1 MTVTT
6 NPPGPESPASPPEM
20 DEKSDWKVVL
30 QFFVVPLALV
40 AVLVTLFFG
49 LQVLRSRRPDPRT
62 TLDDLKS
69 TAGFVLP
76 WVGDPKRWQSGYDL
90 SLLLRSGE
98 GGSAAPLLP
107 NIADAFRDA
116 RRAGDLKLRRYLAL
130 ALGRAGDAR
139 AVVPLSEG
147 LEDADGETR
156 LYCAWGLMQVGGPA
170 VPPVLRRAAASH
182 ADAGIRKMAVFALGQ
197 LGDRASSPVLLGA
210 LRDPDRD
217 VRWNAA
223 ISLARLGDASGEP
236 VLIEI
241 LETWPEDDRSAK
253 AAAREADAS
262 PALNAIRGLAL
273 LKGERAVAALER
285 AARSA
290 KSEEVRGTARL
301 ALESLG
307 SGPRGA
313 LP

>member
-6 NPPGPESPASPPEM
+6 SEPGAGSAAGGS
-20 DEKSDWKVVL
+20 DSGEKSDWKVVL
-30 QFFVVPLALV
+30 QFFIVPLALV
-40 AVLVTLFFG
+40 AVLVSVFFG
-49 LQVLRSRRPDPRT
+49 LQVLRSRHPDPGT

-98 GGSAAPLLP
+98 GGPAAPLLP
-107 NIADAFRDA
+107 KMADAFRDA
-116 RRAGDLKLRRYLAL
+116 RRADDLKLRRYLAL
-130 ALGRAGDAR
+130 ALGRTGEAR
-139 AVVPLSEG
+139 AAIPLSEG
-147 LEDADGETR
+147 LADADGETR
-156 LYCAWGLMQVGGPA
+156 LYCAWGLMQVGGPP
-170 VPPVLRRAAASH
+170 VLPVLRQAIASH
-182 ADAGIRKMAVFALGQ
+182 ADAGVRKMAVFALGQ
-197 LGDRASSPVLLGA
+197 LGDRAGAPVLRAALG
-210 LRDPDRD
+210 DEDMD

-223 ISLARLGDASGEP
+223 IALARIGDASGEP

-241 LETWPEDDRSAK
+241 LETWSPGGTRAG
-253 AAAREADAS
+253 ATARAEDAS

-273 LKGERAVAALER
+273 LKDVRARAALER
-285 AARSA
+285 AAHTA
-290 KSEEVRGTARL
+290 KSEEVRRTARL

-307 SGPRGA
+307 AGPRGA

>member
-6 NPPGPESPASPPEM
+6 NEPGPENAASSSET

-30 QFFVVPLALV
+30 QFFIVPLALV

-49 LQVLRSRRPDPRT
+49 LQVLRSRRPDPRA

-69 TAGFVLP
+69 NAGFFLP

-90 SLLLRSGE
+90 SLLLRSG
-98 GGSAAPLLP
+98 GGGPAAPLLP
-107 NIADAFRDA
+107 KMADAFRDA

-156 LYCAWGLMQVGGPA
+156 LYCAWGLMQVGGPP
-170 VPPVLRRAAASH
+170 VLPVLRRAAASH
-182 ADAGIRKMAVFALGQ
+182 ADAGVRKMAVFALGQ
-197 LGDRASSPVLLGA
+197 LGDRASAPVLLGA
-210 LRDPDRD
+210 LQDPDRD

-236 VLIEI
+236 ALIEV
-241 LETWPEDDRSAK
+241 LETWPPEDTSAG
-253 AAAREADAS
+253 APAREADPS
-262 PALNAIRGLAL
+262 PALNAIRGLVL

-285 AARSA
+285 AAHSA
-290 KSEEVRGTARL
+290 KSEEVRTTARL

-307 SGPRGA
+307 AGPRGA